1 MRRLPSRLVRYA
13 ALAAAFAVCA
23 ISTIGS
29 AMADIYGHL
38 RLTIKSADGV
48 QPMSNAKVIFHDSA
62 NVRPDIS
69 AQTDAD
75 GTVISPPLESRDWEV
90 RIESGGN
97 VIVAQVFTVVA
108 DTVTD
113 VEVVAPA
120 PAAAGQPQENP
131 TINLIRKA
139 QSIISAVRTKSFAD
153 LFPVM
158 GGNTFG
164 IENLLRTIPGFTSG
178 AAGQIFPRGDQVLG
192 SILVNG
198 IRMPENFIGQLTG
211 NLTSNIVSNL
221 EAMTGGLPAE
231 YAGLAS
237 SVINVNL
244 NGGTLEPK
252 NGFNLLGGTFATFD
266 GSVVLSGQLGRQI
279 GEPGAD
285 GRVARNLGY
294 FVNLSDRRSD
304 NAGQPPQPNS
314 QEANNK
320 GQYGSFFGNFDY
332 RPNGKDQWNILIN
345 HTPTDSDVQNRTGL
359 GGSWPSGGLG
369 FGGLFDNRDRGTKG
383 GLMSQ
388 EEMGIDIQNEGV
400 NNFGLVSL
408 RQRPSDSTDWMLSFG
423 ASHVGLD
430 QGNSNPSIDLMSLPH
445 NSSQEFNPN
454 IGRNNR
460 SWQAQGHF
468 ARKTGGHNFKF
479 GFFADENNG
488 RESYRM
494 TPGSILAL
502 DALIAADPKL
512 APPANP
518 VIIGEGPNG
527 EKIQAVDELGNLMW
541 TPTGEPAPTV
551 RTEMMRRNQSFFAQD
566 DWKVSDR
573 LSVNFGA
580 RWDRYEGEQNL
591 GLASVNKDMLSP
603 RVNAAFQYDHRTV
616 LRFSFNRLFQAPPMV
631 QGMVVGANPLV
642 GETDQFD
649 FSFERSIGP
658 TSFMKISAYQKKTKD
673 QTYVKQL
680 VEGLQDGP
688 LSAINFD
695 SADSKGIE
703 ISAQMTPI
711 NGKGFSGFLTWTNQT
726 TKPHGMANDGTEA
739 PDFSPQDQLNTITAG
754 FNYMWA
760 NGANWALSWEYG
772 SGLPSADLFDSGS
785 RRQQARGN
793 FRYQSAQTTFGPF
806 GGFQVDVENLFDSKT
821 VIGFN
826 SAVNGTRFQQ
836 GRRITF
842 SAFSQFLSR

>member
-1 MRRLPSRLVRYA
+1 MRRYPNRLVRYA
-13 ALAAAFAVCA
+13 AMATAFAVCA
-23 ISTIGS
+23 FSTIGS
-29 AMADIYGHL
+29 AFADIFGHL
-38 RLTIKSADGV
+38 RLTIKASGGAA
-48 QPMSNAKVIFHDSA
+48 PLANAKVTFHDSA
-62 NVRPDIS
+62 NVRPDIVVT
-69 AQTDAD
+69 TDSEGVAM
-75 GTVISPPLESRDWEV
+75 SPPLETRDWEV
-90 RIESGGN
+90 RIEQGGN
-97 VIVAQVFTVVA
+97 VVAAQMITVVA

-120 PAAAGQPQENP
+120 PAAPGQAPENP

-139 QSIISAVRTKSFAD
+139 QSIISAVRSKSFAD
-153 LFPVM
+153 LFPVL
-158 GGNTFG
+158 GGNNFG
-164 IENLLRTIPGFTSG
+164 LENLLRTIPGFTAG
-178 AAGQIFPRGDQVLG
+178 AAGQIFPRGDQFLG
-192 SILVNG
+192 SVLVNG
-198 IRMPENFIGQLTG
+198 LKLPDSFASQFTG

-244 NGGTLEPK
+244 NGGTLQPK
-252 NGFNLLGGTFATFD
+252 NGLNLFGGTFATFD
-266 GSVVLSGQLGRQI
+266 GSVVLSGQLGRQM
-279 GEPGAD
+279 GEPDGQ

-294 FVNLSDRRSD
+294 FVSLSDRQTD
-304 NAGQPPQPNS
+304 NSLQSPQPNE

-320 GQYGSFFGNFDY
+320 GKYNSFFGNFDY
-332 RPNGKDQWNILIN
+332 RPNQKDQWNLLVN
-345 HTPTDSDVQNRTGL
+345 HAPSERDVPNRTGL
-359 GGSWPSGGLG
+359 GDSWPTSGLG
-369 FGGLFDNRDRGTKG
+369 FGGYLNNRNRGENVIP
-383 GLMSQ
+383 SQ
-388 EEMGIDIQNEGV
+388 EEMGIDITNEAV
-400 NNFGLVSL
+400 NNFGLFSW
-408 RQRPSDSTDWMLSFG
+408 RRRENPSTDWMLSFG

-430 QGNSNPSIDLMSLPH
+430 QTNSNPGIDLKDLPFD
-445 NSSQEFNPN
+445 SSQEFNPN
-454 IGRNNR
+454 IARNNR

-479 GFFADENNG
+479 GFFLDENNG

-518 VIIGEGPNG
+518 VIIGEGPKG
-527 EKIQAVDELGNLMW
+527 EPIQAIDSLGNPMF

-551 RTEMMRRNQSFFAQD
+551 RTAMKRRNQSFFAQD

-573 LSVNFGA
+573 FTVNFGA
-580 RWDRYEGEQNL
+580 RWDRYTGEQSL
-591 GLASVNKDMLSP
+591 GLDKSDKDMVSP
-603 RVNAAFQYDHRTV
+603 RVNMAFQYDHRTV
-616 LRFSFNRLFQAPPMV
+616 LRLSYNRLFQAPPMV

-658 TSFMKISAYQKKTKD
+658 TAFMKISAYQKKTKD
-673 QTYVKQL
+673 QTYLKQL

-688 LSAINFD
+688 LSAVNFD
-695 SADSKGIE
+695 SSDTKGIE

-726 TKPHGMANDGTEA
+726 SKPHGMANDGSEA
-739 PDFSPQDQLNTITAG
+739 PDFLPQDQLNTITAG

-772 SGLPSADLFDSGS
+772 SGLPSADVFNTG
-785 RRQQARGN
+785 RRKQQARGN
-793 FRYQSAQTTFGPF
+793 FRFQSGQTAFGPF
-806 GGFQVDVENLFDSKT
+806 GGWQVDVENLFDSKT

-826 SAVNGTRFQQ
+826 SAVNGTNFQQ